1 MVKQQ
6 TKTIWELRQ
15 EQIEHN
21 IDFGYYVEKD
31 KERSNCLKGGLK
43 NKIWY

>member
-21 IDFGYYVEKD
+21 IDFGYYVDKDYLIAERGSEK
-31 KERSNCLKGGLK
+31 
-43 NKIWY
+43 